1 MSNWAFD
8 YAGNAKAKLKR
19 FEKKSPNE
27 FRAVMANL
35 NRYFEA
41 LADGT
46 PPRSITAGFVHP
58 ERNGVIALDE
68 SGGDADL
75 ASTRLY
81 IGLKNTTVYI
91 LGIGGKTPKEQN
103 DDIQNAVKLYRS
115 IRGGQK

>member
-46 PPRSITAGFVHP
+46 PPRSMGRP
-58 ERNGVIALDE
+58 RRN
-68 SGGDADL
+68 
-75 ASTRLY
+75 
-81 IGLKNTTVYI
+81 KTT
-91 LGIGGKTPKEQN
+91 TSRMQ
-103 DDIQNAVKLYRS
+103 
-115 IRGGQK
+115 